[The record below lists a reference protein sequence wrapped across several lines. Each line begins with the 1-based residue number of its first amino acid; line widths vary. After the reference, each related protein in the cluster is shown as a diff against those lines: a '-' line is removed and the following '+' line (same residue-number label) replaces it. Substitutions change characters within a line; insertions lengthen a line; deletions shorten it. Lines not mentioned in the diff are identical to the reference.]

1 MLKKALFYED
11 FIPWIE
17 KMKNYMENERKK
29 GKIKMLDSRGLDCF
43 IQKVFQKEEGVWID
57 DYDQS

>member
-29 GKIKMLDSRGLDCF
+29 DKIKMLDSRGLDYF
-43 IQKVFQKEEGVWID
+43 IQKVFQKAEGVWID
-57 DYDQS
+57 DNDQS

>member
-17 KMKNYMENERKK
+17 KMKNYMENEGKK
-29 GKIKMLDSRGLDCF
+29 GKIKVLDSRGLDYF
-43 IQKVFQKEEGVWID
+43 IQKVFQKEEGIWID
-57 DYDQS
+57 DCDQS